1 MFSGLKSDS
10 TALSHVWLGLPAV
23 EVVSS
28 LMEACESQQQLYGDG
43 LHQEHCVRCGQS
55 VVPLPCWK
63 AEDTLTLPWLL
74 RLFYDECMV
83 YGIYRSCRFRFVH
96 RWNAKWAVEWLSL
109 SQSVKWRPTYRLSCV
124 SYRLFVGTARI
135 VCRTWSVQ
143 RYHVRPS
150 VRLSVPA
157 WAYNNKPLL
166 QHCRFAAVGPAGETY
181 RSTAARPALS
191 SSGGDCGQC
200 HVVSRRRKWNTDLI
214 IIRPSFLPQ
223 YVKLLGPQLDKL
235 IC

>member
-1 MFSGLKSDS
+1 MVFIRS
-10 TALSHVWLGLPAV
+10 TACDVQPKRRSVTMLESGGHPDTALTSAFVLWRVHGLRYIQKLSF
-23 EVVSS
+23 SFR
-28 LMEACESQQQLYGDG
+28 AC
-43 LHQEHCVRCGQS
+43 
-55 VVPLPCWK
+55 
-63 AEDTLTLPWLL
+63 
-74 RLFYDECMV
+74 
-83 YGIYRSCRFRFVH
+83 

-109 SQSVKWRPTYRLSCV
+109 SQSVKWRPTYRLSFV
-124 SYRLFVGTARI
+124 SYRLLVGTARI
-135 VCRTWSVQ
+135 VCPAGSVQ

-181 RSTAARPALS
+181 RSTAERPALS

-200 HVVSRRRKWNTDLI
+200 HAVSRRRKWNTDLI